1 MKKVDL
7 KPCAY
12 SSYSK
17 FFTEMVELCIN
28 FLYVKVLSKKG
39 NGRAEGEIAPTSEE
53 QLRKMKKSYKMYAL
67 IYPFCCIISQLDRL
81 LFFKRGYAVVVE
93 ARKEEI

>member
-1 MKKVDL
+1 MMKKVGL

-28 FLYVKVLSKKG
+28 FLYVKILSKK
-39 NGRAEGEIAPTSEE
+39 RSERSEGEIAPTSEA
-53 QLRKMKKSYKMYAL
+53 QLRKLKKSYKIYTI
-67 IYPFCCIISQLDRL
+67 IYPFCLMASQLDNL
-81 LFFKRGYAVVVE
+81 LFFKTGYAVVVE
-93 ARKEEI
+93 GRKE